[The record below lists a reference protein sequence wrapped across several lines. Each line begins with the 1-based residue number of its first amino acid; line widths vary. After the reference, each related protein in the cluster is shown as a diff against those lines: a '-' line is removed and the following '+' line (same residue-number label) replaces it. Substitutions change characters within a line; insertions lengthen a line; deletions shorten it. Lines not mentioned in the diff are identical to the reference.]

1 MLNERKLTEN
11 ELEQRQI
18 VLKGLLKNK
27 HALVSKYGKDAEKVM
42 YGIATKKAKKR
53 VEDMNKEK
61 LKELI
66 HKALQREQGPA
77 TNVEPYHDQTS
88 TIDTGFSGR
97 ADYGEED
104 KALGRE
110 DELEMKGFEENIK
123 ELAGY
128 TRRGTKE
135 LESEPS
141 KFKGRDKS
149 KLRGLKEGTELWE
162 DDNFTFK
169 RFAGPGGIALQITV
183 PKIKGGGF
191 EYIQITGDKVKEFA
205 RAAVHVAQEFYD
217 LDHQVP
223 INELIIREFVG
234 DKLEKR
240 VDKYWGELVPGEGNA
255 ATIEGE
261 ILRAINKI
269 VYRYYNDGDY
279 FYTGYG
285 AETAGPAVSFLM
297 HSDEIP
303 INLQQTLTSI
313 FNKAI
318 GAPEAGYERLLKF
331 ALEKVLDHLDSKDG
345 DYTKSNEDMLS
356 YESEF
361 EDEGDDY
368 EEEDDY
374 YDDEYEDEDYMNENS
389 KQIKEKLN
397 INPEVSRLVNAFIRK
412 MADRYDYSLQDAVYN
427 IVKVMKDHNYK
438 GVTTPSKLPTGID
451 RVQEKLTKKS
461 SLKKHIED
469 FKDSDA
475 PQFKGKS
482 ADKKRKMAVAA
493 FLSKRND

>member
-61 LKELI
+61 IKELI
-66 HKALQREQGPA
+66 HQALQNEQGPS
-77 TNVEPYHDQTS
+77 TNVEPYHDQT
-88 TIDTGFSGR
+88 TTVDTGFSGR

-104 KALGRE
+104 KALGSE
-110 DELEMKGFEENIK
+110 DELEM
-123 ELAGY
+123 
-128 TRRGTKE
+128 
-135 LESEPS
+135 
-141 KFKGRDKS
+141 
-149 KLRGLKEGTELWE
+149 RGLEEVEEDERKAYDELVNNKGLQIREGTELWE

-183 PKIKGGGF
+183 PKIRGGGF

-205 RAAVHVAQEFYD
+205 RAAVHVAQEFEN

-223 INELIIREFVG
+223 VNELIIKEFVG
-234 DKLEKR
+234 GELEKR
-240 VDKYWGELVPGEGNA
+240 SDDYFNKLVPGHGNA
-255 ATIEGE
+255 DTIEGE
-261 ILRAINKI
+261 LLRAINKI
-269 VYRYYNDGDY
+269 IYRYYNDGDY
-279 FYTGYG
+279 FYKGYG

-297 HSDEIP
+297 NSNELP

-313 FNKAI
+313 FNKSI
-318 GAPEAGYERLLKF
+318 DAPDKGYERLLKF
-331 ALEKVLDHLDSKDG
+331 ALEKILDHIDSKDG
-345 DYTKSNEDMLS
+345 NYTESKEDMLTYDS
-356 YESEF
+356 EYEN
-361 EDEGDDY
+361 DPDDY
-368 EEEDDY
+368 DDY
-374 YDDEYEDEDYMNENS
+374 DEYDEYEDDEYEEVYENL

-397 INPEVSRLVNAFIRK
+397 LNPEVSRLVNAFIRK
-412 MADRYDYSLQDAVYN
+412 MADRYDYSLQDAVYT
-427 IVKVMKDHNYK
+427 IIRVMRDHNYK
-438 GVTTPSKLPTGID
+438 GLTTPGKLPTGID

-461 SLKKHIED
+461 SLKKHIDD
-469 FKDSDA
+469 FEDSDA